1 MNYSTGCAF
10 NLDEVF
16 YNFDRKKLK
25 FNYKQCK
32 KLINSNDKNE
42 LIKRIFLDN
51 VEMVLDDIIDN
62 NVTFELPTGS
72 GRRTLLRMKRY
83 DDEQFKKLRRREKFA
98 DVDFL
103 SSNFAGYQIGLDMYY
118 KDGRPSLSK
127 PVYVDKK
134 RKEKITENTNNG
146 KQYF

>member
-1 MNYSTGCAF
+1 MNYATGCAF
-10 NLDEVF
+10 NIDELF
-16 YNFDRKKLK
+16 YNLDRKKLK

-32 KLINSNDKNE
+32 KLVNSFEKDD

-51 VEMVLDDIIDN
+51 VQMILDDIINN

-72 GRRTLLRMKRY
+72 GRPTLLRMKKY
-83 DDEQFKKLRRREKFA
+83 DGEEFTKARRAGKFT

-103 SSNFAGYQIGLDMYY
+103 SSNFSGYQLGLDMYY
-118 KDGRPSLSK
+118 KDGRPCIHK
-127 PVYVDKK
+127 PVYVDKT

-146 KQYF
+146 KQYY